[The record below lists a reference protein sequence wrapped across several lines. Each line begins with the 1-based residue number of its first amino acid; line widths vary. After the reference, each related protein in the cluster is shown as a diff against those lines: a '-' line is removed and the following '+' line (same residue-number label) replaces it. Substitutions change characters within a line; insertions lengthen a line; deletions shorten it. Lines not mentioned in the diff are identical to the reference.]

1 MKVAVQT
8 QAQKVNVLRVLLGTG
23 LLLLIPFV
31 AMQFNTG
38 VDWDETDFMV
48 MGVLLFVVGL
58 ALETAR
64 AKIRDTNQLIV
75 VALAILGIFFLVWA
89 ELAVGIFGTPFA
101 GS

>member
-8 QAQKVNVLRVLLGTG
+8 QSQKVNVLRVLLGTG

-64 AKIRDTNQLIV
+64 AKIRDTNQRIV
-75 VALAILGIFFLVWA
+75 VALVILGIFFLVWA